1 VFLLRFVIK
10 LEVNIYGCHGYASKL
25 RNNFKVQ
32 VIFEVVLCLK
42 FAFSSKFDFNNKLG
56 FRFNGKFILKFKINV

>member
-1 VFLLRFVIK
+1 MISYKDKVYGQCSLLRFVIK

-42 FAFSSKFDFNNKLG
+42 FAFSSKFDFNIK
-56 FRFNGKFILKFKINV
+56 